1 MASYQW
7 KDWRWEHKEKADL
20 SNNNNFKI
28 IAMNIFKKIRRAKAL
43 ENTEHTKI
51 IQNNSNE
58 HIKESKK
65 GKSFRKHWIYEDV
78 INQKL

>member
-1 MASYQW
+1 
-7 KDWRWEHKEKADL
+7 
-20 SNNNNFKI
+20 
-28 IAMNIFKKIRRAKAL
+28 MNIFKKIRRAKAL